1 MTPLTRRSD
10 MARFKMTRDFY
21 VPTDAVKVEREGLTG
36 AEAYKFD
43 FGDKPCAMMFVG
55 KQAKPAM
62 HYTYATVERR
72 DAAIEK
78 FFDGQAKV
86 AELKKERAAAAKA
99 RKEEAKANVKVGDI
113 FCGSWGYDQTN
124 QEFYQVVEKKGGTCK
139 LQEIGKQIVEAK
151 QTAEYVRPNPD
162 IKIGEPV
169 TKRINQS
176 GGFTFD
182 VFNLYPDE
190 GRPRYQTAWGY
201 GH

>member
-1 MTPLTRRSD
+1 
-10 MARFKMTRDFY
+10 MARFKMTREFY
-21 VPTDAVKVEREGLTG
+21 IPTDGVKVEREGVN
-36 AEAYKFD
+36 AEAYKYEMH
-43 FGDKPCAMMFVG
+43 GNPCAMMFIG

-62 HYTYATVERR
+62 HYKYATVEKR

-78 FFDGQAKV
+78 FFDDQVEVAKIK
-86 AELKKERAAAAKA
+86 AERAEAAKA
-99 RKEEAKANVKVGDI
+99 RKQEAKEKVKVGDI

-124 QEFYQVVEKKGGTCK
+124 QEFYQVVEKKGVTCK
-139 LQEIGKQIVEAK
+139 LQEIGQQRVE
-151 QTAEYVRPNPD
+151 THETCEYVRPNPE

>member
-1 MTPLTRRSD
+1 
-10 MARFKMTRDFY
+10 MARYKMTREFFI
-21 VPTDAVKVEREGLTG
+21 PTDGVKIEREGLIG
-36 AEAYKFD
+36 AEAYKYECR
-43 FGDKPCAMMFVG
+43 GKLCAMMFIG

-62 HYTYATVERR
+62 NYKYATIERR
-72 DAAIEK
+72 DAAIDE
-78 FFDGQAKV
+78 FFDNQAKV
-86 AELKKERAAAAKA
+86 AEFKKERAAAAKA

-124 QEFYQVVEKKGGTCK
+124 QEFYQVVQKKGGTCK
-139 LQEIGKQIVEAK
+139 LQEIGKKIVETQ
-151 QTAEYVRPNPD
+151 QTCEYVRPAPD

-190 GRPRYQTAWGY
+190 GRPRYQTAWGC